1 MKNLLIVLFLLTFA
15 IAQAADKKVDSK
27 IESVTVFQNG
37 AQIYRSASSSLHKGH
52 QIIILSGLST
62 DINSSS
68 IQVNGSGDFTIMSVT
83 HQINYLQEIIKE
95 KRIVAISDSLKDL
108 NYKVQYQQQII
119 AAYSEEV
126 DLLKANKDLKGANSN
141 LSITELK
148 TAADYYRMRFREI
161 YTDRLKINEKIKEM
175 QVEIRKLQATLN
187 QLSQRRAPVGIGEIL
202 VEIDAAVA
210 TKANFNF
217 DYLVNSAGW
226 SPIYDI
232 RAINVNKPVELHYRA
247 NIYQRTG
254 IDWNNVKLSVSTG
267 NPRQNGVIPILN
279 VWYLNFYNQNTRSKS
294 LANYTSNQLSESEM
308 QLDEVQ
314 VQGAQVASYNKKA
327 SNASNYTTVNQGQ
340 TNTIFEIALP
350 YSIPS
355 SNKQVNVKVQKW
367 DLPAS
372 YRYYAVPRLD
382 PDAYLQARITGWE
395 DLSLLGGDVNI
406 FFEGTYVGQS
416 YLNPTILSDTLDISL
431 GKDKNIVIKRKKI
444 KDKNSSA
451 ILGSTKKMNIAW
463 SIEVKNNKSDA
474 IHLVIE
480 DQIPLSNRK
489 DVEVILGDKSGAS
502 LNDKTGFLTWDFMLD
517 SKKGKDFDFNY
528 SIKYPK
534 EVVISNAW

>member
-1 MKNLLIVLFLLTFA
+1 M
-15 IAQAADKKVDSK
+15 
-27 IESVTVFQNG
+27 
-37 AQIYRSASSSLHKGH
+37 
-52 QIIILSGLST
+52 
-62 DINSSS
+62 
-68 IQVNGSGDFTIMSVT
+68 
-83 HQINYLQEIIKE
+83 
-95 KRIVAISDSLKDL
+95 
-108 NYKVQYQQQII
+108 
-119 AAYSEEV
+119 
-126 DLLKANKDLKGANSN
+126 
-141 LSITELK
+141 
-148 TAADYYRMRFREI
+148 
-161 YTDRLKINEKIKEM
+161 
-175 QVEIRKLQATLN
+175 
-187 QLSQRRAPVGIGEIL
+187 
-202 VEIDAAVA
+202 
-210 TKANFNF
+210 
-217 DYLVNSAGW
+217 NSAGW